1 MQGDIDAPWSK
12 GRPST
17 QEDLGENRQP
27 TAPLALNANTPITYR
42 YLSFDTLLPS
52 IRFADIRFADIDV
65 DAQQNLPPCPDD
77 SKFGS
82 PLQWPQHRKHLVL
95 ALSCAA
101 TFLTAYT
108 SGSYSPPVA
117 AMAEDLGSSNIAM
130 IAGITTFCIGFA
142 LSPMVLAPI
151 SEIYGRRIVLVPSGI
166 TYVAFQAVCSVMPNL
181 AGMLIARLFVGIGGA
196 VFSSVIGGIIA
207 DMWTKDTRNTPMALF
222 SGSVLAGTGAG
233 PLLAAVMMSR
243 IGNKTLAWKWV
254 FWHQVIVDAV
264 LVVLIVFFLD
274 ESRGSVLLSRK
285 AKVLNEWYEAL
296 EDAGVYGCHF
306 EEPEI
311 LSDSSD
317 MTTSGSDEKLASC
330 QWTAADQPSR
340 TITTTVRL
348 RWLVKEDEERAS
360 LAQLMKTSMIRP
372 FHLLVAEPVVFFFSL
387 WCAFAWAVLYCT
399 FGTIPLAFSR
409 VRGLNMEQ
417 SGYFFGSMI
426 VGACVGTIVSIYQDR
441 LLALPQWRTDS
452 PVETHSAFWLLM
464 RRRFPAEAPESRL
477 YFTCLTATFL
487 PVGLFL
493 FGFTVGSDAHWIA
506 PAFGIGLATWG
517 IYSVYLATFNY
528 FADIYHMYASSAL
541 AAQSFCRNLL
551 GGAFPLVTGAL
562 FTNLGEARAGA
573 LLGGI
578 ATALTVIPWAL
589 VFFGQRIRSRSRFA
603 NALQPQQ

>member
-1 MQGDIDAPWSK
+1 MQGDIEASRSK
-12 GRPST
+12 GRLST
-17 QEDLGENRQP
+17 QRDSSTIRQHGSP
-27 TAPLALNANTPITYR
+27 SILDGDTPITYR
-42 YLSFDTLLPS
+42 YLGFDTLLPCIAFS
-52 IRFADIRFADIDV
+52 DLDL

-82 PLQWPQHRKHLVL
+82 PLQWPQHRKYLVL
-95 ALSCAA
+95 ALSCIAS
-101 TFLTAYT
+101 FLTAYT

-142 LSPMVLAPI
+142 FSPMVLAPI
-151 SEIYGRRIVLVPSGI
+151 SEIYGRRLVLVPSGVL
-166 TYVAFQAVCSVMPNL
+166 YVAFQAVCSVMPNL

-207 DMWTKDTRNTPMALF
+207 DMWTKETRNTPMALF
-222 SGSVLAGTGAG
+222 SGFVLAGTGAG
-233 PLLAAVMMSR
+233 PLCGAIMMNR
-243 IGNKTLAWKWV
+243 IDNKTLAWKWV

-264 LVVLIVFFLD
+264 LVVCLIFFLN

-285 AKVLNEWYEAL
+285 AKVLNRWYEEL
-296 EDAGVYGCHF
+296 EHAGVYGVRF
-306 EEPEI
+306 EEPEF
-311 LSDSSD
+311 LSESSD
-317 MTTSGSDEKLASC
+317 MTMSESDEKLPDRR
-330 QWTAADQPSR
+330 WTGPDQ
-340 TITTTVRL
+340 TAQAVTTRL

-360 LAQLMKTSMIRP
+360 IAQLMKTSLIRP

-409 VRGLNMEQ
+409 ARGMDMEQ

-426 VGACVGTIVSIYQDR
+426 VGACVGTIVGIYQDR
-441 LLALPQWRTDS
+441 LLALPQWRADS
-452 PVETHSAFWLLM
+452 PVETHSKFWLFM
-464 RRRFPAEAPESRL
+464 RRHFPAESPESRL
-477 YFTCLTATFL
+477 YFTCITATLL
-487 PVGLFL
+487 PAGLFL
-493 FGFTVGSDAHWIA
+493 FGFTVGSEYHWIA
-506 PAFGIGLATWG
+506 PAFGIGFATWG

-528 FADIYHMYASSAL
+528 FADIYHKYASSAL

-562 FTNLGEARAGA
+562 FRNLGEARAGA

-589 VFFGQRIRSRSRFA
+589 VLFGQRIRSRSKFA
-603 NALQPQQ
+603 IALEPQQ